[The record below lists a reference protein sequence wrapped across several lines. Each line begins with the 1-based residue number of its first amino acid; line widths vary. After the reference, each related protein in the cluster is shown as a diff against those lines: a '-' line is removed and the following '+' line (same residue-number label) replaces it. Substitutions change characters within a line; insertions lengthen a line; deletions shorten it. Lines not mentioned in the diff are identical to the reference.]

1 VDYDSLQSVGSI
13 MGSGLM
19 IVMDQNSCMVDV
31 ARYFMSFLHD
41 ESCGKCTPCREGT
54 KQLLEILTEI
64 TQGRGQEEYLALMEE
79 LCATMRS
86 ASLCGLGQSAVTPVL
101 STLKYFREEYEAHIQ
116 QKKCPALVCRPL
128 LKYTIDP
135 ETCNGCLACVR
146 ECPAEAIQGEAGEPQ
161 ELDQELCVK
170 CGMCHAVCKFEA
182 VKVES

>member
-1 VDYDSLQSVGSI
+1 
-13 MGSGLM
+13 
-19 IVMDQNSCMVDV
+19 
-31 ARYFMSFLHD
+31 
-41 ESCGKCTPCREGT
+41 
-54 KQLLEILTEI
+54 
-64 TQGRGQEEYLALMEE
+64 
-79 LCATMRS
+79 
-86 ASLCGLGQSAVTPVL
+86 
-101 STLKYFREEYEAHIQ
+101 
-116 QKKCPALVCRPL
+116 